1 MRILVS
7 VAAILSCVVTPSAVA
22 ESMSAN
28 LIDPAV
34 EQRVDAIM
42 KEMTLEQKIA
52 QMIQPEIKSVTPQ
65 DIRRYGFGSILNGGG
80 SFPQQNK
87 QATIADWVALA
98 DSFYEASVDT
108 SGGHAGIPIMWGTD
122 AVHGHNNVLGAT
134 IFPHNIC
141 LGAARNPALIEA
153 IGAATARE
161 VRATGIDWI
170 FAPTVA
176 VVKDNRWGRTYEGY
190 SDRPE
195 IVRDYAEAVVRGL
208 QSENMVA
215 TAKHFVGDGGTFRG
229 IDRGDTRL
237 SLEDLLAQHAA
248 GYETALKAGVMSVM
262 ASFNSL
268 NCKKIHG
275 SKTILTDVLKDCL
288 GFDGFIISDWNG
300 IGEVEGC
307 TNSNC
312 SQSVN
317 AGMDMI
323 MAPEDWQAL
332 YYNMIEQV
340 KSGEIPESRVDDAV
354 RRILRVKA
362 LSGILDKPKPS
373 TAALDASVIGQASHL
388 EIARQA
394 VRESLVLLNNNHN
407 TLPLKA
413 DQNILVAGAA
423 ADDIGQQSGGW
434 TITWQG
440 TGNQNSDFPGGQS
453 ILDGLQMMAEKNGA
467 KIQFSVTGEF
477 SDRPDVAVVVFG
489 ETPYAEGQGDIDSLN
504 YGASDAYS
512 VVLLQRLKSQGIPT
526 IAIFLTGRPMW
537 INPEL
542 NNSDAFVVAWLPG
555 TEGLGVAEVLFAE
568 PGTVTDFKGRLPF
581 NWPSIDTDP
590 RDPDQPVTS
599 VLFPY
604 GYGLT
609 LGETTFIRNDLN
621 EQPVLKRERAEQ
633 IIFNART
640 YEPWSMA
647 VGDNS
652 NWRVPIATS
661 FVRSAEGSVLVRTV
675 DVEVQEDARQLVFG
689 KASVGVAQA
698 YWFSETPLDF
708 SAWLEQGAYLLMD
721 YRIDAAPE
729 GDVVLRMDCT
739 YPCTGEIQFNEVLQ
753 DVTLGAWQKLAIPLA
768 CFAERG
774 ADLATITA
782 PLVVATADPFAITYK
797 RVAIAAEAEAEAVL
811 NCQ

>member
-7 VAAILSCVVTPSAVA
+7 VAVILSCVVTTPAVA

-42 KEMTLEQKIA
+42 QEMTLEQKIA

-65 DIRRYGFGSILNGGG
+65 DVRRYGFGSILNGGG

-98 DSFYEASVDT
+98 DAFYEASVDT
-108 SGGHAGIPIMWGTD
+108 SEGHAGIPIMWGTD

-134 IFPHNIC
+134 IFPHNIG

-262 ASFNSL
+262 ASFNSW
-268 NCKKIHG
+268 NGKKIHG
-275 SKTILTDVLKDCL
+275 SKTILTDVLKDRL

-373 TAALDASVIGQASHL
+373 TAALDVSVIGQASHR

-394 VRESLVLLNNNHN
+394 VRESLVLLKNNDN

-413 DQNILVAGAA
+413 GQNILVVGAA

-440 TGNQNSDFPGGQS
+440 TGNENSDFPGGQS
-453 ILDGLQMMAEKNGA
+453 ILDGLHMMAEQAGT
-467 KIQFSVTGEF
+467 KIQFSATGEF

-504 YGASDAYS
+504 YGATDADS
-512 VVLLQRLKSQGIPT
+512 VELLRRLKSEGIPT
-526 IAIFLTGRPMW
+526 VAVFLTGRPMW

-542 NNSDAFVVAWLPG
+542 NHSDAFVVAWLPG
-555 TEGLGVAEVLFAE
+555 TEGFGVAEVLFGE
-568 PGTVTDFKGRLPF
+568 PGSDNDFKGRLPF

-590 RDPDQPVTS
+590 RDPDQPVSS

-640 YEPWSMA
+640 YDPWSMA

-689 KASVGVAQA
+689 TASVGVAQA
-698 YWFSETPLDF
+698 YWFSEAPLDF

-739 YPCTGEIQFNEVLQ
+739 YPCAGEIQFNQVLQ

-774 ADLATITA
+774 ADLAAITA
-782 PLVVATADPFAITYK
+782 PLVVATADPFAMTYK
-797 RVAIAAEAEAEAVL
+797 RVAIAAEAEAETVL